1 MERGTRQHFQVRQP
15 IRSMKELHMKKAT
28 GLSEK
33 EQETAMLN
41 AADVAGIPYTVESQG
56 EFKIWVD
63 KEENIYVEIKSA
75 PTGFRADLLF
85 GPASLALLKNNIEV
99 PTPDDLLT
107 LVKQLNNDDTQD
119 FLLGYVMDVPRK
131 DARTYLGT
139 LNKKFNEFLVENA

>member
-1 MERGTRQHFQVRQP
+1 
-15 IRSMKELHMKKAT
+15 MKKT
-28 GLSEK
+28 LGLTDK
-33 EQETAMLN
+33 EQEAAMLS

-85 GPASLALLKNNIEV
+85 GPASLALLKNNIEI
-99 PTPDDLLT
+99 PTEEDLLNF
-107 LVKQLNNDDTQD
+107 VKQLNTDDVQD

-139 LNKKFNEFLVENA
+139 LNQKFNEFLVEA